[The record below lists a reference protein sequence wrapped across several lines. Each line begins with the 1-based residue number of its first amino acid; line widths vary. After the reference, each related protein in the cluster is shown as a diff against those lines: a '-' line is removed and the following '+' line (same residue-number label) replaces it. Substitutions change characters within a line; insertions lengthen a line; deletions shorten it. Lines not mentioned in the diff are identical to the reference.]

1 MFSRP
6 LLHNEGQQTADRKGM
21 PASPHHLVEAMSS
34 AYDAGDME
42 RVIALGEG
50 AAAMNE
56 AALLW
61 LGLARYACARY
72 QAAAS
77 TFASLTRLQ
86 PQVSAYWNNLGLAC
100 RQDGDMAGSEQAF
113 LQALSLA
120 PDDAELHYNLG
131 LLQLQQRHWVL
142 AKEALMRAA
151 KLSPQFIEA
160 RLQAA
165 HACHVGGDNEGQ
177 RAMLAGAAEW
187 PAQSG
192 EQALTLAA
200 MLSAQ
205 GELDIA
211 LNTLDRA
218 HLPDGPA
225 ARSMRLRLAA
235 QRSLLY
241 ERGNQLDRARQ
252 ALQQVPLE
260 VLDQLPADDEARA
273 EGWSAHA
280 AIAMRDVDYAA
291 AAALY
296 RRMLGLTLDDPHRA
310 SAAFGLAAASSRM
323 NQHHEVWP
331 ALQIAHAAQLN
342 IAQDIV
348 PELMRPDS
356 VPLQM
361 ADRLTDHAAYRGW
374 KPLPSPPAGR
384 QPVFVVGFPRS
395 GTTLLEQ
402 MLDAHPDFRSMDE
415 RAFIHDLIEAME
427 MTGQRYPDD
436 LANLT
441 GDEADQLRAVY
452 FRRVAQVVPDL
463 GTRRLVD
470 KNPLNMLCLPMIVR
484 LFPQAR
490 IILCLRHP
498 CDVLLSCYMQSFR
511 SPAFMVLC
519 SSLERLANSYAHA
532 FGHWQKH
539 VEVFAPHVLEWR
551 YESVVDSFDAN
562 LARLGKFLDLE
573 DPSAMARFAQHARDK
588 RFISTPSYAQV
599 TQGISRTAVN
609 RWHAY
614 REKFEPVLPTLRPV
628 MQRLGYPSSR
638 TDPSYCSSPM
648 VDP

>member
-1 MFSRP
+1 
-6 LLHNEGQQTADRKGM
+6 M
-21 PASPHHLVEAMSS
+21 PAPTHSLVEAMSS
-34 AYDAGDME
+34 AFDAGDME

-50 AAAMNE
+50 AAASDE
-56 AALLW
+56 PALLW
-61 LGLARYACARY
+61 LGLAQYACARY
-72 QAAAS
+72 PQAASAF
-77 TFASLTRLQ
+77 TSLTRMR

-100 RQDGDMAGSEQAF
+100 RQDGDMAGAEQAF
-113 LQALSLA
+113 LKSLTLA

-131 LLQLQQRHWVL
+131 LLHLQQRHWVL
-142 AKEALMRAA
+142 AKQALMDAVD
-151 KLSPQFIEA
+151 LSPQFIEA

-165 HACHVGGDNEGQ
+165 HACYVGGDNEGQ
-177 RAMLAGAAEW
+177 QAMLAGAAGW

-192 EQALTLAA
+192 EQALILAA

-211 LNTLDRA
+211 LGTLARA
-218 HLPDGPA
+218 QLPDGSA
-225 ARSMRLRLAA
+225 AGIMRLRIAA
-235 QRSLLY
+235 QRSALY
-241 ERGNQLDRARQ
+241 ERSNQLDRARAELRQ
-252 ALQQVPLE
+252 LPLA
-260 VLDQLPADDEARA
+260 VLDLLPADAQDARA

-280 AIAMRDVDYAA
+280 ALAMRAADHAA

-296 RRMLGLTLDDPHRA
+296 RRMLTLALDDQHCA
-310 SAAFGLAAASSRM
+310 SAAFGLATASSRM
-323 NQHHEVWP
+323 GQHDAVWP
-331 ALQIAHAAQLN
+331 ALQTAHAAQLN
-342 IAQDIV
+342 IAQGIV
-348 PELMRPDS
+348 PELMQPDS

-361 ADRLTDHAAYRGW
+361 ANRLVGHTAYQDW
-374 KPLPSPPAGR
+374 NPLPSAPVER

-415 RAFIHDLIEAME
+415 RAFIHDLTEAME
-427 MTGQRYPDD
+427 MTGQHYPGD
-436 LANLT
+436 LANLSAS
-441 GDEADQLRAVY
+441 EADQLRAVY

-470 KNPLNMLCLPMIVR
+470 KNPLNMLCLPMIMR

-519 SSLERLANSYAHA
+519 SSLQRLANGYVHA
-532 FGHWQKH
+532 FEHWQKH
-539 VEVFAPHVLEWR
+539 VEVFAPQVLEWR
-551 YESVVDSFDAN
+551 YEAVVENVDAN
-562 LARLGKFLDLE
+562 LSRLGSFLDLA
-573 DPSAMARFAQHARDK
+573 DPSPMAGFAAHASGK

-599 TQGISRTAVN
+599 TLGISRKAVN

-614 REKFEPVLPTLRPV
+614 RDLFEPVLPVLRPV
-628 MQRLGYPSSR
+628 MQRYGY
-638 TDPSYCSSPM
+638 TD
-648 VDP
+648 